1 MRNPET
7 PPADPLIDDV
17 RRVRESLVRKY
28 GGLRGWAE
36 HLRELQKRHP
46 EKVIPPKARVAD

>member
-1 MRNPET
+1 MKTRAT

-36 HLRELQKRHP
+36 HLRELQQRHP
-46 EKVIPPKARVAD
+46 ERVIPPRERMGR

>member
-1 MRNPET
+1 M

-17 RRVRESLVRKY
+17 RRVREALVRKY

-36 HLRELQKRHP
+36 HLRKLQKRHP
-46 EKVIPPKARVAD
+46 EKVVPPKERVSG

>member
-1 MRNPET
+1 MKKSAT

-17 RRVRESLVRKY
+17 QGVREALVRKH

-36 HLRELQKRHP
+36 HLQKLQKRHP
-46 EKVIPPKARVAD
+46 EKVIPPRERVAD